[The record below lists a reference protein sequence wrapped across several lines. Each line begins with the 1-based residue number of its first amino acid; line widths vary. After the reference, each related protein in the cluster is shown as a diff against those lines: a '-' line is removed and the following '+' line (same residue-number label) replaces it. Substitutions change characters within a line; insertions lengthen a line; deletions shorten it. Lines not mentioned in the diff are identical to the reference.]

1 MDTIE
6 NIMKNVLQS
15 VYEPFGF
22 ALITSV
28 LIMFL
33 YMYANEQGLKN
44 IVNKWLDALKK
55 ESRFRTV
62 FLFSFVVSMILFRTL
77 LNRYLWANPL
87 SDIIGI
93 WSLHKDT
100 GELTT
105 EIIENF
111 ILFVPFI
118 ILFWCCFREKV
129 IKTKTKFIKIVAYS
143 IAISFAS
150 SLTIEFLQLMLRLG
164 TFQLSDLFFNTTGGL
179 FGGIIY
185 FIGYKIKH
193 RKNGKEV

>member
-6 NIMKNVLQS
+6 NIIKNVLQAI
-15 VYEPFGF
+15 YEPFGF
-22 ALITSV
+22 ALIMAI
-28 LIMFL
+28 LFMFL

-44 IVNKWLDALKK
+44 VIYKWCNTLKK
-55 ESRFRTV
+55 ESNFRIV
-62 FLFSFVVSMILFRTL
+62 FLFAFVVSMILFRTL
-77 LNRYLWANPL
+77 LNRKLWMNPL
-87 SDIIGI
+87 SDVIGV
-93 WSLHKDT
+93 WSLHNDK

-129 IKTKTKFIKIVAYS
+129 IKTKTGFLKLVAYS

-150 SLTIEFLQLMLRLG
+150 SLTIEILQLMLRLG

-179 FGGIIY
+179 FGGITY
-185 FIGYKIKH
+185 WIGYKIKH